1 MSDRRGIARWKLLTL
16 AVGLALV
23 LGFSL
28 HALARPAA
36 YGGRPEH
43 GGCCSKLI
51 ENYCP
56 PCLGVWIC
64 AEPDRRST
72 CSCVCG
78 PIAEDYGCPWTI
90 VWCE

>member
-1 MSDRRGIARWKLLTL
+1 MSARGAGTAWKRVAFAALL
-16 AVGLALV
+16 VLV

-28 HALARPAA
+28 HALARPAQS
-36 YGGRPEH
+36 GGRPEH
-43 GGCCSKLI
+43 GSCCSRLI
-51 ENYCP
+51 EPYCP

-64 AEPDRRST
+64 AEPEQRSS

-78 PIAEDYGCPWTI
+78 AVAEEYGCPWVV